1 MPLSPPPRK
10 ADGAVAP
17 HDHSEILDVDGV
29 IRRVSEQQVV
39 FDAKLGGKRLSTK
52 AFKPSSGP
60 DDGLSVDLQ
69 RLIEEAGLDAREYV
83 TSPRWIG
90 SIRFVAGELRAEGFR
105 VGFDPI
111 TGSGEYVNPFH
122 GEVWGAFTRAQ
133 ITRLS
138 RICEWFVELDDV
150 ALHE

>member
-10 ADGAVAP
+10 ADGTVAP
-17 HDHSEILDVDGV
+17 HDHPEILGADGV

-52 AFKPSSGP
+52 AFKPSSGHEG
-60 DDGLSVDLQ
+60 GLSVDLQ
-69 RLIEEAGLDAREYV
+69 RLIEEAGLDAKAYV

-90 SIRFVAGELRAEGFR
+90 SIRFVAEGLRAEGFR
-105 VGFDPI
+105 VGFEPI
-111 TGSGEYVNPFH
+111 SGSSEYANPFH
-122 GEVWGAFTRAQ
+122 GEVWGDFTRAR

-138 RICEWFVELDDV
+138 QICEWFVGLDGV